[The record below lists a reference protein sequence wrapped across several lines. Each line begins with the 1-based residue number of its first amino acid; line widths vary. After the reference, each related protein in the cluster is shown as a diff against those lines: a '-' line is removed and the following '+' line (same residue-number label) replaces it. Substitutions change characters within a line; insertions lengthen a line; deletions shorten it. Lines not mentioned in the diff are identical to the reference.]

1 MFKRFA
7 PDAMRP
13 NAVPLK
19 VAQRETTPEKFLP
32 YSRHVN
38 EEMVALDSG
47 DIMLTFELQGR
58 AFETADVRELN
69 DWHTKLNGMLRN
81 LHDERLSIWTH
92 LIRMR
97 IDQYPGGAFKSGF
110 AADLNDAYFGRINR
124 ERMFV
129 NRFFATLVIRPAAT
143 GGDKLIQLLKRKVS
157 SNAKRGASLGL
168 EIDETLIELLD
179 DKARDFEKLMARC
192 EPRRCAIYEHRGLM
206 FSEPMEVANAVMTGR
221 RARVPVVRGHMSGA
235 LYRAR
240 TIFGAETIEIRDA
253 DASAFGGIFGIREYP
268 AQTTPRQFEALLSV
282 DFGFVLTQSFTF
294 LGRAAATE
302 KFRLRMTQMENAGDR
317 AVSQADALI
326 DAGDDLMSNR
336 FVLGDHHFTLAVYAS
351 SMKALRDQ
359 MAVARAALADTGMV
373 AAREGAALEAAYWS
387 QLVGNFAWRARPAPI
402 TSLNFAAFSPFHTFP
417 AGLASGNH
425 WGDAVALLK
434 TNARSPYFF
443 NFHKGD
449 LGHTLIIGPSGGGK
463 TVLLNF
469 LMAQAEKTGARQIFI
484 DKDRGAQIF
493 VQASGGTYL
502 ALRNGVATGFSPLKA
517 LCDTPGD
524 KSFLSIF
531 IRQLVRADGLPVSVQ
546 EERRIEDGI
555 NAVMKLPSADRS
567 LSALRSM
574 LGMKDI
580 SGVGARLE
588 KWTSE
593 GSLGWVFDN
602 PADRMTLGA
611 RFIGFDMTDFLDN
624 ADIRTPVM
632 LYLFH
637 RIDQLLNGE
646 RMIISIDEFW
656 KALGDEAFRRF
667 AQDGLKTYRKRNA
680 LLVFATQ
687 SPADALKSDISHS
700 ILEQVATKIMLPN
713 PFGAR
718 RDYVEGFALSEAEFK
733 LVRDDLAPESHKFLV
748 KQGHDSVVVELDLSG
763 LDDALAVLSGRAE
776 TNAVADEI
784 IAEVG
789 NDPVLW
795 LPLFHQRRRPS

>member
-1 MFKRFA
+1 MSRLLSSS
-7 PDAMRP
+7 
-13 NAVPLK
+13 NAVPLR
-19 VAQRETTPEKFLP
+19 VAQREATPEKFLP
-32 YSRHVN
+32 YARHVN
-38 EEMVALDSG
+38 DEMVVLDSG

-58 AFETADVRELN
+58 AFETADVRDLN

-92 LIRMR
+92 LIRIR
-97 IDQYPGGAFKSGF
+97 VDQYPGGAFKSGF
-110 AADLNDAYFGRINR
+110 AADLDRAYFARINR
-124 ERMFV
+124 ERMFI

-143 GGDKLIQLLKRKVS
+143 GGDKIIQLFKHKVS
-157 SNAKRGASLGL
+157 GQPKQGPMLDESLV
-168 EIDETLIELLD
+168 ELLD

-192 EPRRCAIYEHRGLM
+192 EPRRCAIYEYRGLM
-206 FSEPMEVANAVMTGR
+206 FSETMEVADMVMTGR
-221 RARVPVVRGHMSGA
+221 HHRVPIVRGHLGGA
-235 LYRAR
+235 LYRSR
-240 TIFGAETIEIRDA
+240 TIFGAETIEVRDA

-336 FVLGDHHFTLAVYAS
+336 FVLGDHHFTLAVYAD
-351 SMKALRDQ
+351 SMKRLRDH
-359 MAVARAALADTGMV
+359 MSVARAALADTGMV

-417 AGLASGNH
+417 AGSASGNH
-425 WGDAVALLK
+425 WGDAIALLK

-469 LMAQAEKTGARQIFI
+469 LMAQTEKTGARQIFI

-502 ALRNGVATGFSPLKA
+502 ALHNGVPTGFSPLKA
-517 LCDTPGD
+517 LANRVED
-524 KSFLSIF
+524 KSFLSLF
-531 IRQLVRADGLPVSVQ
+531 IRQLVRADGKPISVQ
-546 EERRIEDGI
+546 EERLIEDGI
-555 NAVMKLPSADRS
+555 NAVMKLDVADRS

-574 LGMKDI
+574 LGMKDS

-602 PADRMTLGA
+602 PADSMTLNA

-637 RIDQLLNGE
+637 RIDQLLTGE
-646 RMIISIDEFW
+646 RMVICIDEFW

-680 LLVFATQ
+680 VLVFATQ

-718 RDYVEGFALSEAEFK
+718 RDYVEGFALSEAEYK
-733 LVRDDLAPESHKFLV
+733 LVREELAPESHKFLV
-748 KQGHDSVVVELDLSG
+748 KQGHDSVVVELDLAG
-763 LDDALAVLSGRAE
+763 LDDELAVLSGRAE
-776 TNAVADEI
+776 TTAVADEV

-789 NDPVLW
+789 NDPAIW
-795 LPLFHQRRRPS
+795 LSIFHKRRCPS

>member
-1 MFKRFA
+1 MAKA
-7 PDAMRP
+7 LASSLLGAG
-13 NAVPLK
+13 AVPLK
-19 VAQRETTPEKFLP
+19 VAQREVTPAKFLP
-32 YSRHVN
+32 YARHIN
-38 EEMVALDSG
+38 EDMVVLDSG

-58 AFETADVRELN
+58 AFETADVRDLN
-69 DWHTKLNGMLRN
+69 DWHTKLNGMFRN

-97 IDQYPGGAFKSGF
+97 VEQYPGGKFKSGF
-110 AADLNDAYFGRINR
+110 AADLDRAYFERMNR
-124 ERMFV
+124 ERMFI
-129 NRFFATLVIRPAAT
+129 NRFFVTLVMRPAAT
-143 GGDKLIQLLKRKVS
+143 SGDKFIQLFKRKVS
-157 SNAKRGASLGL
+157 SGKQQGPML
-168 EIDETLIELLD
+168 DEALVELLD
-179 DKARDFEKLMARC
+179 DKGRDFEKLMARC

-206 FSEPMEVANAVMTGR
+206 FSETMEVADMVMTGR
-221 RARVPVVRGHMSGA
+221 HRRVPVVRGHLGGA
-235 LYRAR
+235 LYRSR
-240 TIFGAETIEIRDA
+240 TIFGAETIEVRDA

-268 AQTTPRQFEALLSV
+268 AQTTPRQFESLLSV
-282 DFGFVLTQSFTF
+282 DFGFVLTQSFSF
-294 LGRAAATE
+294 LGRATATE
-302 KFRLRMTQMENAGDR
+302 KFRLRMTQMDNAGDR
-317 AVSQADALI
+317 AISQADELI

-336 FVLGDHHFTLAVYAS
+336 FVLGDHHFTLAVYADS
-351 SMKALRDQ
+351 LKALREH
-359 MAVARAALADTGMV
+359 MSVARAALADTGMV

-402 TSLNFAAFSPFHTFP
+402 TSLNFAAFAPLHTFP
-417 AGLASGNH
+417 AGQAAGNY

-434 TNARSPYFF
+434 TTARSPYFF
-443 NFHKGD
+443 SFHKGD

-502 ALRNGVATGFSPLKA
+502 ALHNGVPTGFSPLKA
-517 LCDTPGD
+517 LANAPED
-524 KSFLSIF
+524 KTFLSSF
-531 IRQLVRADGLPVSVQ
+531 VRQLVRADGKPITVQ
-546 EERRIEDGI
+546 EERLIEDGI
-555 NAVMKLPSADRS
+555 NAVMKLDVASRS

-574 LGMKDI
+574 LGMKDA

-602 PADRMTLGA
+602 PADSMTLNS
-611 RFIGFDMTDFLDN
+611 RFVGFDMTDFLDN

-637 RIDQLLNGE
+637 RIDQLLTGE
-646 RMIISIDEFW
+646 RMIICIDEFW
-656 KALGDEAFRRF
+656 KALGDDAFRSF

-680 LLVFATQ
+680 VLVFATQ

-718 RDYVEGFALSEAEFK
+718 RDYVDGFALSEAEFK
-733 LVRDDLAPESHKFLV
+733 LVREDLAPESHKFLV

-763 LDDALAVLSGRAE
+763 LDEALAVLSGRAE
-776 TNAVADEI
+776 TTAIVDEI

-789 NDPVLW
+789 TDPAVW

>member
-1 MFKRFA
+1 MGRLLTSN
-7 PDAMRP
+7 

-19 VAQRETTPEKFLP
+19 IAQREATPEKFLP
-32 YSRHVN
+32 YARHIN

-58 AFETADVRELN
+58 AFETSDVRDLN
-69 DWHTKLNGMLRN
+69 DWHTKLNGLLRN
-81 LHDERLSIWTH
+81 LHDERLSVWTH

-97 IDQYPGGAFKSGF
+97 VDQYPGGAFKSGF
-110 AADLNDAYFGRINR
+110 AADLDRAYFGRINQ
-124 ERMFV
+124 ERMFI
-129 NRFFATLVIRPAAT
+129 NRFFVSLVIRPSAT
-143 GGDKLIQLLKRKVS
+143 GSDKIIQLFKRKVS
-157 SNAKRGASLGL
+157 KSADKGPL
-168 EIDETLIELLD
+168 IDEALVELLD
-179 DKARDFEKLMARC
+179 DKSRDFEKLMARC
-192 EPRRCAIYEHRGLM
+192 QPRRCGIYEHRGLM
-206 FSEPMEVANAVMTGR
+206 FSETMEVADMVMTGR
-221 RARVPVVRGHMSGA
+221 HVRVPVVRGHLGGA

-240 TIFGAETIEIRDA
+240 TIFGAETIEVRGA
-253 DASAFGGIFGIREYP
+253 DTSAFGGIFGVREYP

-302 KFRLRMTQMENAGDR
+302 KFRLRMTQMENSGDR

-326 DAGDDLMSNR
+326 DASDDLMSNR
-336 FVLGDHHFTLAVYAS
+336 FVLGDHHFTLAVYGT
-351 SMKALRDQ
+351 SMRALRDH
-359 MAVARAALADTGMV
+359 MSVARAALADTGMV

-417 AGLASGNH
+417 AGQANGNH
-425 WGDAVALLK
+425 WGDALALLK
-434 TNARSPYFF
+434 TSARSPYFF

-502 ALRNGVATGFSPLKA
+502 ALHNGIATGFSPLKA
-517 LCDTPGD
+517 LTDCAPD
-524 KSFLSIF
+524 KSFLSLF
-531 IRQLVRADGLPVSVQ
+531 IRQLVRADGKPISVQ

-555 NAVMKLPSADRS
+555 NAVMKLPLADRS

-574 LGMKDI
+574 LGMKDA

-602 PADRMTLGA
+602 PDDSMTLNA

-637 RIDQLLNGE
+637 RIDQLLTGE
-646 RMIISIDEFW
+646 RMIICIDEFW

-680 LLVFATQ
+680 LMVFATQ

-718 RDYVEGFALSEAEFK
+718 RDYVGGFALSDAEFK
-733 LVRDDLAPESHKFLV
+733 LVREELSPESHKFLV

-763 LDDALAVLSGRAE
+763 LDDELAVLSGRAE
-776 TNAVADEI
+776 TKAQVDEI
-784 IAEVG
+784 IAEAG
-789 NDPVLW
+789 SDPAIW
-795 LPLFHQRRRPS
+795 LPLFHSRRRPS

>member
-1 MFKRFA
+1 VA
-7 PDAMRP
+7 RP
-13 NAVPLK
+13 AASLTASEQVPLK
-19 VAQRETTPEKFLP
+19 VAQREANPQKFLP
-32 YSRHVN
+32 YARHITD
-38 EEMVALDSG
+38 EMVALDSG

-58 AFETADVRELN
+58 AFETADVRDLN
-69 DWHTKLNGMLRN
+69 DWHIKLNGLLRN

-92 LIRMR
+92 LIRLR
-97 IDQYPGGAFKSGF
+97 IDQYPGGRFRSGF
-110 AADLNDAYFGRINR
+110 AAELDRAYFGRINR

-129 NRFFATLVIRPAAT
+129 NRFYVTLVIRPAAT
-143 GGDKLIQLLKRKVS
+143 GGDKIIQLLKRKVS
-157 SNAKRGASLGL
+157 KAAPRGLL
-168 EIDETLIELLD
+168 IDETLVELLD

-192 EPRRCAIYEHRGLM
+192 EPRRCAIYKYRGLM
-206 FSEPMEVANAVMTGR
+206 FSETMEVADMVMTGR
-221 RARVPVVRGHMSGA
+221 QRRVPVVRGHLGGA
-235 LYRAR
+235 LYRSR
-240 TIFGAETIEIRDA
+240 TIFGAETMEVRDA
-253 DASAFGGIFGIREYP
+253 DRSAFGGIFGIREYP
-268 AQTTPRQFEALLSV
+268 AQTTPRQLETLLSV

-302 KFRLRMTQMENAGDR
+302 KFRLRMTQMENAGDG

-326 DAGDDLMSNR
+326 DASDDLMSNR

-351 SMKALRDQ
+351 SVRSLRDH

-417 AGLASGNH
+417 AGSASGNH
-425 WGDAVALLK
+425 WGDAIALLK

-443 NFHKGD
+443 NFHKAD

-469 LMAQAEKTGARQIFI
+469 LMAQSEKTGARQIFI

-493 VQASGGTYL
+493 VAASGGTYL
-502 ALRNGVATGFSPLKA
+502 ALRNGVPTGFSPLKA
-517 LCDTPGD
+517 LADRADDRT
-524 KSFLSIF
+524 FLSSF
-531 IRQLVRADGLPVSVQ
+531 IRQLVRADGLPISVQ
-546 EERRIEDGI
+546 EERLIEDGI
-555 NAVMKLPSADRS
+555 AAVMKLPVADRS

-574 LGMKDI
+574 LGMKNA

-588 KWTSE
+588 KWTTE
-593 GSLGWVFDN
+593 GTLGWVFDN
-602 PADRMTLGA
+602 PADSMALDA

-624 ADIRTPVM
+624 ADVRTPVM

-637 RIDQLLNGE
+637 RINRLLSGE
-646 RMIISIDEFW
+646 RMIICIDEFW

-680 LLVFATQ
+680 VLVLATQ

-700 ILEQVATKIMLPN
+700 ILEQVATKILLPN

-718 RDYVEGFALSEAEFK
+718 RDYVDGFALSDAEFK
-733 LVRDDLAPESHKFLV
+733 LVREDLAPESHKFLV

-763 LDDALAVLSGRAE
+763 LDDELAVLSGRAE
-776 TNAVADEI
+776 TTAVADEI
-784 IAEVG
+784 IAEAG
-789 NDPVLW
+789 SDPAVW
-795 LPLFHQRRRPS
+795 LPLFHKRRRPS

>member
-1 MFKRFA
+1 MGRLLA
-7 PDAMRP
+7 S
-13 NAVPLK
+13 NNSVPRK
-19 VAQRETTPEKFLP
+19 IAQREATPEKFLP
-32 YSRHVN
+32 YARHVN

-58 AFETADVRELN
+58 AFETADVRDLN

-97 IDQYPGGAFKSGF
+97 VDQYPGGAFKSRF
-110 AADLNDAYFGRINR
+110 AADLDRAYFGRINR
-124 ERMFV
+124 ERMFI
-129 NRFFATLVIRPAAT
+129 NRFFVSLVIRPAAT
-143 GGDKLIQLLKRKVS
+143 GSDKIIQLFKRKVS
-157 SNAKRGASLGL
+157 KQAEKGPL
-168 EIDETLIELLD
+168 IDEALVELLD

-192 EPRRCAIYEHRGLM
+192 QPRRCGVYAHRGLM
-206 FSEPMEVANAVMTGR
+206 FSEAMEVADMVMTGR
-221 RARVPVVRGHMSGA
+221 HVRVPVVRGHLGGA

-240 TIFGAETIEIRDA
+240 TIFGAETIEVRGA
-253 DASAFGGIFGIREYP
+253 DTSAFGGIFGIREYP

-302 KFRLRMTQMENAGDR
+302 KFRLRMTQMENSGDR

-326 DAGDDLMSNR
+326 DASDDLMSNR
-336 FVLGDHHFTLAVYAS
+336 FVLGDHHFTLAVYGT
-351 SMKALRDQ
+351 SMRALRDH
-359 MAVARAALADTGMV
+359 MSVARAALADTGMV

-417 AGLASGNH
+417 AGQASGNH
-425 WGDAVALLK
+425 WGDAIALLK
-434 TNARSPYFF
+434 TSARSPYFF

-502 ALRNGVATGFSPLKA
+502 ALHNGIATGFSPLKA
-517 LCDTPGD
+517 LTDCAPD

-531 IRQLVRADGLPVSVQ
+531 IRQLVRADGKPISVQ

-555 NAVMKLPSADRS
+555 NAVMKLPAADRS

-574 LGMKDI
+574 LGMKDA

-602 PADRMTLGA
+602 PTDSMTLDA
-611 RFIGFDMTDFLDN
+611 QFLGFDMTDFLDN

-637 RIDQLLNGE
+637 RIDLALTGE
-646 RMIISIDEFW
+646 RMIICIDEFW

-680 LLVFATQ
+680 LMVFATQ

-718 RDYVEGFALSEAEFK
+718 RDYVDRFSLSEAEFK
-733 LVRDDLAPESHKFLV
+733 LVREDLSPESHKFLV

-763 LDDALAVLSGRAE
+763 LDDALSVLSGRAE
-776 TNAVADEI
+776 TTTQVDEI

-789 NDPVLW
+789 SDPATW
-795 LPLFHQRRRPS
+795 LPLFHSRRRPS

>member
-1 MFKRFA
+1 MAKLLASRPSVSGQVPFKI
-7 PDAMRP
+7 
-13 NAVPLK
+13 
-19 VAQRETTPEKFLP
+19 AQREASAQKFLP
-32 YSRHVN
+32 YARHIN
-38 EEMVALDSG
+38 AEMVALDSG
-47 DIMLTFELQGR
+47 DVMLTFELQGR
-58 AFETADVRELN
+58 AFETADVRDLN
-69 DWHTKLNGMLRN
+69 DWHTKLNGLLRN

-97 IDQYPGGAFKSGF
+97 VDQYPGGTFKSAF
-110 AADLNDAYFGRINR
+110 AAELDRAYFGRINR

-129 NRFFATLVIRPAAT
+129 NRFYVTLVIRPAAT
-143 GGDKLIQLLKRKVS
+143 GGDKIIQLFKRRVS
-157 SNAKRGASLGL
+157 KEAPQGPP
-168 EIDETLIELLD
+168 IDEALVELLD

-206 FSEPMEVANAVMTGR
+206 FSETMEVADMVMTGR
-221 RARVPVVRGHMSGA
+221 HRRVPVVRGHLGGA
-235 LYRAR
+235 LYRSR
-240 TIFGAETIEIRDA
+240 TIFGAETIEVRDA
-253 DASAFGGIFGIREYP
+253 DASAFGGIFGVREYP

-336 FVLGDHHFTLAVYAS
+336 FVLGDHHFTLAVYAPS
-351 SMKALRDQ
+351 VRALRDH
-359 MAVARAALADTGMV
+359 MSVARAALADTGMV

-417 AGLASGNH
+417 AGTASGNH
-425 WGDAVALLK
+425 WGDAIALLK

-449 LGHTLIIGPSGGGK
+449 LGHTLIVGPSGGGK
-463 TVLLNF
+463 SVLLNF
-469 LMAQAEKTGARQIFI
+469 LMAQSEKTGARQIFV

-493 VQASGGTYL
+493 VAASGGTYL
-502 ALRNGVATGFSPLKA
+502 ALHNGVPTGFAPVKA
-517 LCDTPGD
+517 LADRAED
-524 KSFLSIF
+524 KTFLSQF
-531 IRQLVRADGLPVSVQ
+531 VRQLVRADGKPISVQ
-546 EERRIEDGI
+546 EERLIEDGI
-555 NAVMKLPSADRS
+555 AAVMKLPVADRS

-574 LGMKDI
+574 LGMKDA

-588 KWTSE
+588 KWTAE

-602 PADRMTLGA
+602 PADSMTLDA

-637 RIDQLLNGE
+637 RIDRLLTGE
-646 RMIISIDEFW
+646 RMIICIDEFW

-733 LVRDDLAPESHKFLV
+733 LVREELAPESHKFLV

-763 LDDALAVLSGRAE
+763 LDDELAVLSGRAE
-776 TNAVADEI
+776 TTAVADEI

-789 NDPVLW
+789 PDPAAW
-795 LPLFHQRRRPS
+795 LPLFHKRRRPS

>member
-1 MFKRFA
+1 MGRLLA
-7 PDAMRP
+7 S
-13 NAVPLK
+13 NNSVPLK
-19 VAQRETTPEKFLP
+19 IAQREATPEKFLP
-32 YSRHVN
+32 YARHIN

-58 AFETADVRELN
+58 AFETSDVRDLN
-69 DWHTKLNGMLRN
+69 DWHTKLNGLLRN
-81 LHDERLSIWTH
+81 LHDERLSVWTH

-97 IDQYPGGAFKSGF
+97 VDQYPGGAFKSGF
-110 AADLNDAYFGRINR
+110 AADLDRAYFGRINR

-129 NRFFATLVIRPAAT
+129 NRFFVSLVIRPSAT
-143 GGDKLIQLLKRKVS
+143 GSDKIIQLFKRKVS
-157 SNAKRGASLGL
+157 TQAEKGPL
-168 EIDETLIELLD
+168 IDEALVELLD
-179 DKARDFEKLMARC
+179 EKARDFEKLMARC
-192 EPRRCAIYEHRGLM
+192 QPRRCGIYAHRGLM
-206 FSEPMEVANAVMTGR
+206 FSEAMEVADMVMTGR
-221 RARVPVVRGHMSGA
+221 HVRVPVVRGHLGGA

-240 TIFGAETIEIRDA
+240 TIFGAETIEVRGA
-253 DASAFGGIFGIREYP
+253 DTSAFGGIFGIREYP

-302 KFRLRMTQMENAGDR
+302 KFRLRMTQMENSGDR

-326 DAGDDLMSNR
+326 DASDDLMSNR
-336 FVLGDHHFTLAVYAS
+336 FVLGDHHFTLAVYGTN
-351 SMKALRDQ
+351 MRALRDH
-359 MAVARAALADTGMV
+359 MSVARAALADTGMV

-417 AGLASGNH
+417 AGQANGNH
-425 WGDAVALLK
+425 WDEAIALLK
-434 TNARSPYFF
+434 TSARSPYFF

-502 ALRNGVATGFSPLKA
+502 ALHNGIATGFSPLKA
-517 LCDTPGD
+517 LTDCAPD
-524 KSFLSIF
+524 KSFLSLF
-531 IRQLVRADGLPVSVQ
+531 IRQLVRADGKPISVQ

-555 NAVMKLPSADRS
+555 NAVMKLPVADRS

-574 LGMKDI
+574 LGMKDA

-602 PADRMTLGA
+602 SDDSMTLDA

-637 RIDQLLNGE
+637 RIDLALTGE
-646 RMIISIDEFW
+646 RMIICIDEFW

-680 LLVFATQ
+680 LMVFATQ

-718 RDYVEGFALSEAEFK
+718 RDYVDGFALSEAEFK
-733 LVRDDLAPESHKFLV
+733 LVREDLSPESHKFLV

-776 TNAVADEI
+776 TTAQVDEI

-789 NDPVLW
+789 SDPAAW
-795 LPLFHQRRRPS
+795 LPLFHSRRRPS

>member
-1 MFKRFA
+1 MGRLLA
-7 PDAMRP
+7 S
-13 NAVPLK
+13 NNSVPLK
-19 VAQRETTPEKFLP
+19 IAQREATPEKFLP
-32 YSRHVN
+32 YARHIN

-58 AFETADVRELN
+58 AFETSDVRDLN
-69 DWHTKLNGMLRN
+69 DWHTKLNGLLRN
-81 LHDERLSIWTH
+81 LHDERLSVWTH

-97 IDQYPGGAFKSGF
+97 VDQYPGGAFKSGF
-110 AADLNDAYFGRINR
+110 AADLDRAYFGRINR

-129 NRFFATLVIRPAAT
+129 NRFFVSLVIRPSAT
-143 GGDKLIQLLKRKVS
+143 GSDKIIQLFKRKVS
-157 SNAKRGASLGL
+157 KQAEKGPL
-168 EIDETLIELLD
+168 IDEALVELLD

-192 EPRRCAIYEHRGLM
+192 QPRRCGIYAHRGLM
-206 FSEPMEVANAVMTGR
+206 FSEAMEVADMVMTGR
-221 RARVPVVRGHMSGA
+221 HVRVPVVRGHLGGA

-240 TIFGAETIEIRDA
+240 TIFGAETIEVRGA
-253 DASAFGGIFGIREYP
+253 DTSAFGGIFGIREYP

-302 KFRLRMTQMENAGDR
+302 KFRLRMTQMENSGDR

-326 DAGDDLMSNR
+326 DASDDLMSNR
-336 FVLGDHHFTLAVYAS
+336 FVLGDHHFTLAVYGT
-351 SMKALRDQ
+351 SMRALRDH
-359 MAVARAALADTGMV
+359 MSVARAALADTGMV

-417 AGLASGNH
+417 AGQASGNH
-425 WGDAVALLK
+425 WDEAIALLK
-434 TNARSPYFF
+434 TSARSPYFF

-502 ALRNGVATGFSPLKA
+502 ALHNGIVTGFSPLKA
-517 LCDTPGD
+517 LTDCAPD
-524 KSFLSIF
+524 KSFLSLF
-531 IRQLVRADGLPVSVQ
+531 IRQLVRADGKPISVQ

-555 NAVMKLPSADRS
+555 NAVMKLPVADRS

-574 LGMKDI
+574 LGMKDA

-602 PADRMTLGA
+602 PDDSMTLDA

-637 RIDQLLNGE
+637 RIDQLLTGE
-646 RMIISIDEFW
+646 RMIICIDEFW

-680 LLVFATQ
+680 LMVFATQ

-718 RDYVEGFALSEAEFK
+718 RDYVDGFALSEAEFK
-733 LVRDDLAPESHKFLV
+733 LVREDLSPESHKFLV

-776 TNAVADEI
+776 TTAQVDEI

-789 NDPVLW
+789 SDPAAW
-795 LPLFHQRRRPS
+795 LPLFHSRRRPS

>member
-1 MFKRFA
+1 
-7 PDAMRP
+7 
-13 NAVPLK
+13 
-19 VAQRETTPEKFLP
+19 
-32 YSRHVN
+32 
-38 EEMVALDSG
+38 MVALDSG

-58 AFETADVRELN
+58 AFETSDVRDLN
-69 DWHTKLNGMLRN
+69 DWHTKLNGLLRN
-81 LHDERLSIWTH
+81 LHDERLSVWTH

-97 IDQYPGGAFKSGF
+97 VDQYPGGAFKSGF
-110 AADLNDAYFGRINR
+110 AADLDRAYFGRINR

-129 NRFFATLVIRPAAT
+129 NRFFVSLVIRPSAT
-143 GGDKLIQLLKRKVS
+143 GSDKIIQLFKRKVS
-157 SNAKRGASLGL
+157 KQAEKGPL
-168 EIDETLIELLD
+168 IDEALVELLD

-192 EPRRCAIYEHRGLM
+192 QPRRCGIYAHRGLM
-206 FSEPMEVANAVMTGR
+206 FSEAMEVADMVMTGR
-221 RARVPVVRGHMSGA
+221 HVRVPVVRGHLGGA

-240 TIFGAETIEIRDA
+240 TIFGAETIEVRGA
-253 DASAFGGIFGIREYP
+253 DTSAFGGIFGIREYP

-302 KFRLRMTQMENAGDR
+302 KFRLRMTQMENSGDR

-326 DAGDDLMSNR
+326 DASDDLMSNR
-336 FVLGDHHFTLAVYAS
+336 FVLGDHHFTLAVYGT
-351 SMKALRDQ
+351 SMRALRDH
-359 MAVARAALADTGMV
+359 MSVARAALADTGMV

-417 AGLASGNH
+417 AGQASGNH
-425 WGDAVALLK
+425 WDEAIALLK
-434 TNARSPYFF
+434 TSARSPYFF

-502 ALRNGVATGFSPLKA
+502 ALHNGIVTGFSPLKA
-517 LCDTPGD
+517 LTDCAPD
-524 KSFLSIF
+524 KSFLSLF
-531 IRQLVRADGLPVSVQ
+531 IRQLVRADGKPISVQ

-555 NAVMKLPSADRS
+555 NAVMKLPVADRS

-574 LGMKDI
+574 LGMKDA

-602 PADRMTLGA
+602 PDDSMTLDA

-637 RIDQLLNGE
+637 RIDQLLTGE
-646 RMIISIDEFW
+646 RMIICIDEFW

-680 LLVFATQ
+680 LMVFATQ

-718 RDYVEGFALSEAEFK
+718 RDYVDGFALSEAEFK
-733 LVRDDLAPESHKFLV
+733 LVREDLSPESHKFLV

-776 TNAVADEI
+776 TTAQVDEI

-789 NDPVLW
+789 SDPAAW
-795 LPLFHQRRRPS
+795 LPLFHSRRRPS

>member
-1 MFKRFA
+1 MGRLLA
-7 PDAMRP
+7 S
-13 NAVPLK
+13 NNSVPLK
-19 VAQRETTPEKFLP
+19 IAQREATPEKFLP
-32 YSRHVN
+32 YARHIN

-58 AFETADVRELN
+58 AFETSDVRDLN
-69 DWHTKLNGMLRN
+69 DWHTKLNGLLRN
-81 LHDERLSIWTH
+81 LHDERLSVWTH

-97 IDQYPGGAFKSGF
+97 VDQYPGGAFKSGF
-110 AADLNDAYFGRINR
+110 AADLDRAYFCRINR

-129 NRFFATLVIRPAAT
+129 NRFFVSLVIRPSAT
-143 GGDKLIQLLKRKVS
+143 GSDKIIQLFKRKVS
-157 SNAKRGASLGL
+157 KQADKGPL
-168 EIDETLIELLD
+168 IDDAIVELLD

-192 EPRRCAIYEHRGLM
+192 QPRRCGIYAHRGLM
-206 FSEPMEVANAVMTGR
+206 FSETMEVADMVMTGR
-221 RARVPVVRGHMSGA
+221 HVRVPVVRGHLGGA

-240 TIFGAETIEIRDA
+240 TIFGAETIEVRGA
-253 DASAFGGIFGIREYP
+253 DTSAFGGIFGIREYP

-302 KFRLRMTQMENAGDR
+302 KFRLRMTQMENSGDR

-326 DAGDDLMSNR
+326 DASDDLMSNR
-336 FVLGDHHFTLAVYAS
+336 FVLGDHHFTLAVYGT
-351 SMKALRDQ
+351 SMHALRDH
-359 MAVARAALADTGMV
+359 MSVARAALADTGMV

-417 AGLASGNH
+417 AGQASGNH
-425 WGDAVALLK
+425 WDEAIALLK
-434 TNARSPYFF
+434 ASARSPYFF

-469 LMAQAEKTGARQIFI
+469 LMAQAEKTDARQIFI

-502 ALRNGVATGFSPLKA
+502 ALHNGIATGFSPLKA
-517 LCDTPGD
+517 LTDCAPD
-524 KSFLSIF
+524 KSFLSLF
-531 IRQLVRADGLPVSVQ
+531 IRQLVRADGKPISVQ

-555 NAVMKLPSADRS
+555 NAVMKLPVADRS

-574 LGMKDI
+574 LGMKDAA
-580 SGVGARLE
+580 GVGARLE

-602 PADRMTLGA
+602 PDDSMTLDA

-637 RIDQLLNGE
+637 RIDQLLTGE
-646 RMIISIDEFW
+646 RMIICIDEFW

-680 LLVFATQ
+680 LMVFATQ

-718 RDYVEGFALSEAEFK
+718 RDYVDGFALSEAEFK
-733 LVRDDLAPESHKFLV
+733 LVREDLSPESHKFLV

-776 TNAVADEI
+776 TTAQVDEI

-789 NDPVLW
+789 SDPATW
-795 LPLFHQRRRPS
+795 LPLFHSRRRPS

>member
-1 MFKRFA
+1 MGRLLA
-7 PDAMRP
+7 S
-13 NAVPLK
+13 NNSVPLK
-19 VAQRETTPEKFLP
+19 IAQREATPEKFLP
-32 YSRHVN
+32 YARHIN

-47 DIMLTFELQGR
+47 DIMLTFELTGR
-58 AFETADVRELN
+58 AFETSDVRDLN

-81 LHDERLSIWTH
+81 LHDERLSVWTH

-97 IDQYPGGAFKSGF
+97 VDQYPGGAFKSGF
-110 AADLNDAYFGRINR
+110 AADLDRAYFGRINR
-124 ERMFV
+124 ERMFI
-129 NRFFATLVIRPAAT
+129 NRFFVSLVIRPAAT
-143 GGDKLIQLLKRKVS
+143 GSDKIIQLFKRKVS
-157 SNAKRGASLGL
+157 KQADKGPL
-168 EIDETLIELLD
+168 IDEALVELLD
-179 DKARDFEKLMARC
+179 DKVRDFEKLMARC
-192 EPRRCAIYEHRGLM
+192 QPRRCGIYAHRGLM
-206 FSEPMEVANAVMTGR
+206 FSETMEVADMVMNGR
-221 RARVPVVRGHMSGA
+221 HVRVPVVRGHLGGA

-240 TIFGAETIEIRDA
+240 TVFGAETIEVRGA
-253 DASAFGGIFGIREYP
+253 DTSAFGGIFGIREYP

-302 KFRLRMTQMENAGDR
+302 KFRLRMTQMENSGDR

-326 DAGDDLMSNR
+326 DASDDLMSNR
-336 FVLGDHHFTLAVYAS
+336 FVLGDHHFTLAVYGT
-351 SMKALRDQ
+351 SMRALRDH
-359 MAVARAALADTGMV
+359 MSVARAALADTGMV

-417 AGLASGNH
+417 AGQASGNH
-425 WGDAVALLK
+425 WDEAIALLK
-434 TNARSPYFF
+434 TSARSPYFF

-502 ALRNGVATGFSPLKA
+502 ALHNGIATGFSPLKA
-517 LCDTPGD
+517 LTDCAPD
-524 KSFLSIF
+524 KSFLSLF
-531 IRQLVRADGLPVSVQ
+531 IRQLVRADGKPISVQ

-555 NAVMKLPSADRS
+555 NAVMKLPVADRS

-574 LGMKDI
+574 LGMKDAA
-580 SGVGARLE
+580 GVGARLE

-593 GSLGWVFDN
+593 ESLGWVFDN
-602 PADRMTLGA
+602 AHDSMTLDA

-637 RIDQLLNGE
+637 RIDQLLTGE
-646 RMIISIDEFW
+646 RMIICIDEFW

-680 LLVFATQ
+680 LMVFATQ

-718 RDYVEGFALSEAEFK
+718 RDYVDGFALSEAEFK
-733 LVRDDLAPESHKFLV
+733 LVREDLSPESHKFLV

-776 TNAVADEI
+776 TTAQADEI
-784 IAEVG
+784 IGEVG
-789 NDPVLW
+789 SDPATW
-795 LPLFHQRRRPS
+795 LPLFHSRRRPS